1 MSFKIDGFETKFI
14 ILIKSYFRT
23 QIWTNSRWIFWP
35 SCAPN
40 WIWWNRR
47 NCRVHLTHCR
57 SLLILKLFQL
67 QTIKSILKIFV
78 KIFAY
83 FLWQIFGKI
92 SKMTKLTHSLC
103 HILSLSIRNRPRVTR
118 SEIFWLSLVLVR
130 SGSRFRNFGRSA
142 PLGPGISI
150 FSVLH
155 LVLNLRTE
163 RPWCLQPWRVLT

>member
-1 MSFKIDGFETKFI
+1 MNILTQLCSKLNLMKSTELQSSFDSLPIVAHFEIVPIADHKID
-14 ILIKSYFRT
+14 S
-23 QIWTNSRWIFWP
+23 
-35 SCAPN
+35 
-40 WIWWNRR
+40 
-47 NCRVHLTHCR
+47 
-57 SLLILKLFQL
+57 
-67 QTIKSILKIFV
+67 KIFV

-92 SKMTKLTHSLC
+92 SKMIKLTHSLC
-103 HILSLSIRNRPRVTR
+103 HILSLSIWNRPRVIR
-118 SEIFWLSLVLVR
+118 CEIFWLSLVLVR
-130 SGSRFRNFGRSA
+130 PGSRFRNFGRSA

>member
-1 MSFKIDGFETKFI
+1 MNILTQLCSKLNLMKSTESQNSFDSLPIVAHFEI
-14 ILIKSYFRT
+14 VPIADHKSD
-23 QIWTNSRWIFWP
+23 S
-35 SCAPN
+35 
-40 WIWWNRR
+40 
-47 NCRVHLTHCR
+47 
-57 SLLILKLFQL
+57 
-67 QTIKSILKIFV
+67 KIFV

-83 FLWQIFGKI
+83 FLLQIFGKI

-103 HILSLSIRNRPRVTR
+103 HILSLSIWNRPRVIR
-118 SEIFWLSLVLVR
+118 CEIFWLSLVLVR

>member
-1 MSFKIDGFETKFI
+1 MNILTQLCSKLNLMKSTELQSSFDSLPIVAHFEIVPIADHKID
-14 ILIKSYFRT
+14 S
-23 QIWTNSRWIFWP
+23 
-35 SCAPN
+35 
-40 WIWWNRR
+40 
-47 NCRVHLTHCR
+47 
-57 SLLILKLFQL
+57 
-67 QTIKSILKIFV
+67 KIFV

-103 HILSLSIRNRPRVTR
+103 HILSLSIWNRPRVIR
-118 SEIFWLSLVLVR
+118 CEIFWLSLVLVR